1 MSSIQFGGSDL
12 FTHMLAVGPTRCGK
26 TATLLKP
33 IIYQLLLM
41 KKKGV
46 PLGLSVVEPKGDVAA
61 MVAEMAGEMDMPC
74 VHVDPTSP
82 TSARFPVMKGD
93 EDDVAEAT
101 VTVLK
106 SMFGKQEAFFAT
118 VQELAGRNITKLLK
132 RLYLDDVN
140 LGDVLRTM
148 RDQRVLEDKV
158 AELRFKEGESDLV
171 QFFQSEL
178 LGAQKEK
185 YQQFVIGLRAQLEN
199 LVSNRHL
206 EPILMGQSDFDMDA
220 HFANGG
226 ILAINTAM
234 GKLRKAGDAFGQF
247 GIMHLQSGTFRRPGT
262 ELTRIPHF
270 ILADEYSR
278 YINPDVELF
287 LSIAAEY
294 RTAGFFATQSLGQLE
309 VEAGKVSAKAMKQAI
324 LTSCRNK
331 IAFGGLAYQDALEF
345 SREFGKKQIIS
356 RQSTFKQQ
364 LLVPNLLPETYR
376 DTETEED
383 RIFYTQMMDGLPKF
397 HYVAKLLQ
405 DGTPLPPKIGK
416 GRFVPHDWKERR
428 EWEVRKK
435 QWSFKFH
442 FKRKRDHP
450 VSDQVTEHKSEFQ
463 EEEKPISS
471 SRLTFIQTEQP
482 IEHSDVDANLEP
494 PIQETSHIHD
504 HSQVKEE
511 ESFEMYL
518 FTWILDELKLQYSDN
533 DIWVEV
539 IQHPEAQAVF
549 QMLFQLHGSENPTLN
564 KLHHEFQSRKEQAI
578 AVQHEIEDDPF
589 E

>member
-1 MSSIQFGGSDL
+1 MYMSAIQFGGSDL

-41 KKKGV
+41 KKRGI
-46 PLGLSVVEPKGDVAA
+46 PLGLSVVEPKGDLAG
-61 MVAEMAGEMDMPC
+61 MVAEMAGEMELPC

-178 LGAQKEK
+178 LGSQKDK

-199 LVSNRHL
+199 LTSNRHL

-247 GIMHLQSGTFRRPGT
+247 AVMHLQSGTFRRPGT
-262 ELTRIPHF
+262 ELTRIPH
-270 ILADEYSR
+270 IIVVDEYSR

-309 VEAGKVSAKAMKQAI
+309 VEAGKINAKAMKQSI

-364 LLVPNLLPETYR
+364 ILIPNLLPENYR
-376 DTETEED
+376 DTEMEED
-383 RIFYTQMMDGLPKF
+383 RIFYTQLMDGLPKF
-397 HYVAKLLQ
+397 HYVAKLLN
-405 DGTPLPPKIGK
+405 DGTPMAPKIGK
-416 GRFVPHDWKERR
+416 GSFVPRDWRERR

-442 FKRKRDHP
+442 VKRKQEEKD
-450 VSDQVTEHKSEFQ
+450 SDSVTEQ
-463 EEEKPISS
+463 ELEAQHEEKSVSS
-471 SRLTFIQTEQP
+471 SKLIFVDKELSLEQTEL
-482 IEHSDVDANLEP
+482 DASAEVVM
-494 PIQETSHIHD
+494 QEDSHTSKPL
-504 HSQVKEE
+504 QGKEE

-518 FTWILDELKLQYSDN
+518 FTWILDELKLDYTHN
-533 DIWVEV
+533 DIWAEI
-539 IQHPEAQAVF
+539 IQHEDATAAF
-549 QMLFQLHGSENPTLN
+549 RMLFQMHGSENPTLK
-564 KLHHEFQSRKEQAI
+564 KLHQEFQRRK
-578 AVQHEIEDDPF
+578 QHAMYTAIEDDPF

>member
-1 MSSIQFGGSDL
+1 MKQVTWGGMDC
-12 FTHMLAVGPTRCGK
+12 FTNMLVIGPPRCGK
-26 TATLLKP
+26 TATILKP
-33 IIYQLLLM
+33 IIYQLLLA
-41 KKKGV
+41 KKRGV
-46 PLGLSVVEPKGDVAA
+46 ELGISVVEPKGDTAELL
-61 MVAEMAGEMDMPC
+61 AEMCGEMDLPC
-74 VHVDPTSP
+74 HYIDPLKAN
-82 TSARFPVMKGD
+82 SASFPVMKGD
-93 EDDVAEAT
+93 EDDVAEAM
-101 VTVLK
+101 VSVLK

-132 RLYLDDVN
+132 RLYGDDVN
-140 LGDVLRTM
+140 LDDVLRAM
-148 RDQRVLEDKV
+148 RDQQLLEDRVK
-158 AELRFKEGESDLV
+158 ELRFKEGESDLV
-171 QFFQSEL
+171 QFFQAEL

-185 YQQFVIGLRAQLEN
+185 YQQFVVGLRAQLEN
-199 LVSNRHL
+199 ITSNRL
-206 EPILMGQSDFDMDA
+206 LKPILMGQSDFDMDR
-220 HFANGG
+220 HYSEGG
-226 ILAINTAM
+226 ILAVNTAM
-234 GKLRKAGDAFGQF
+234 GKLKSAGDAFGMF
-247 GIMHLQSGTFRRPGT
+247 TLMHLQNGTFRRPGT
-262 ELTRIPHF
+262 EQTRIPHF
-270 ILADEYSR
+270 LLTDEYAR
-278 YINPDVELF
+278 YINPEVERF
-287 LSIAAEY
+287 LSVGPEFRTAVIIAA
-294 RTAGFFATQSLGQLE
+294 QSLGQLE
-309 VEAGKVSAKAMKQAI
+309 VESGKFSAKAMKQAI

-331 IAFGGLAYQDALEF
+331 ISFGGLSYQDALEF

-364 LLVPNLLPETYR
+364 MLVPNLLPENYR
-376 DTETEED
+376 DTEQEED
-383 RIFYTQMMDGLPKF
+383 RIYYTQLMDGLPKF
-397 HYVAKLLQ
+397 YYVARLQ
-405 DGTPLPPKIGK
+405 KEGTPLPPKIGK
-416 GRFVPHDWKERR
+416 GNFIPRDWRERR

-450 VSDQVTEHKSEFQ
+450 VLDQVTEHKSEFQ

-518 FTWILDELKLQYSDN
+518 FTWILDELKLKYSDN

-564 KLHHEFQSRKEQAI
+564 KLHYEFQSRKEQAI

>member
-1 MSSIQFGGSDL
+1 MIKWGGSDM

-41 KKKGV
+41 KKKGIPV
-46 PLGLSVVEPKGDVAA
+46 GLSVVEPKGDVAE
-61 MVAEMAGEMDMPC
+61 MVNEMCGEMDMSC
-74 VHVDPTSP
+74 IHVDPTSDH
-82 TSARFPVMKGD
+82 SARFPVMKGD

-132 RLYLDDVN
+132 RLYMDDVN

-148 RDQRVLEDKV
+148 RDQRILEDKV
-158 AELRFKEGESDLV
+158 QELRFKEGESDLV

-199 LVSNRHL
+199 LTSNRHL
-206 EPILMGQSDFDMDA
+206 EPILMGQSDFDMDR
-220 HFANGG
+220 HFETGG
-226 ILAINTAM
+226 VLAVNTAM

-247 GIMHLQSGTFRRPGT
+247 VVMHLQSGTFRRPGT
-262 ELTRIPHF
+262 ERTRVPHVM
-270 ILADEYSR
+270 IVDEYSR

-294 RTAGFFATQSLGQLE
+294 RTAGIFATQSLGQLE
-309 VEAGKVSAKAMKQAI
+309 VEAGKINAKAMKQSI

-364 LLVPNLLPETYR
+364 ILLPNLLPENYR
-376 DTETEED
+376 DTEKEED

-397 HYVAKLLQ
+397 HYVAKLLE

-416 GRFVPHDWKERR
+416 GSFVPRDWKERR

-435 QWSFKFH
+435 YWAFIFD
-442 FKRKRDHP
+442 FKRKPKVSHQPMSHP
-450 VSDQVTEHKSEFQ
+450 EQSGF
-463 EEEKPISS
+463 EENISS
-471 SRLTFIQTEQP
+471 KLKFVPTDLDDETIPVPPNPHVGETKPEDSPDQGESTH
-482 IEHSDVDANLEP
+482 EHGDDL
-494 PIQETSHIHD
+494 
-504 HSQVKEE
+504 
-511 ESFEMYL
+511 
-518 FTWILDELKLQYSDN
+518 
-533 DIWVEV
+533 
-539 IQHPEAQAVF
+539 
-549 QMLFQLHGSENPTLN
+549 
-564 KLHHEFQSRKEQAI
+564 
-578 AVQHEIEDDPF
+578 DPF

>member
-1 MSSIQFGGSDL
+1 MIHWGGSDM

-33 IIYQLLLM
+33 MIYQLLLM
-41 KKKGV
+41 KKSGI
-46 PLGLSVVEPKGDVAA
+46 PLGLSVVEPKGDVAG
-61 MVAEMAGEMDMPC
+61 MVAEMCGEMDMPC
-74 VHVDPTSP
+74 VHVDPTISN
-82 TSARFPVMKGD
+82 SARFPVMKGD

-158 AELRFKEGESDLV
+158 KELQFKEGDSDLV

-199 LVSNRHL
+199 LTSNRHL
-206 EPILMGQSDFDMDA
+206 EPILTGASDFDMDK

-226 ILAINTAM
+226 VLAVNTAM

-247 GIMHLQSGTFRRPGT
+247 VVMHLQSGTFRRPGT
-262 ELTRIPHF
+262 ERTRIPHF
-270 ILADEYSR
+270 MLVDEFSR
-278 YINPDVELF
+278 YINPDIELF
-287 LSIAAEY
+287 LSIAAEFK
-294 RTAGFFATQSLGQLE
+294 TAGIFAIQSLGQLE
-309 VEAGKVSAKAMKQAI
+309 VESGKISAKAMKQSI

-331 IAFGGLAYQDALEF
+331 IAFGGLSYQDALEF

-364 LLVPNLLPETYR
+364 ILMPNILPENYR
-376 DTETEED
+376 DTEMEED
-383 RIFYTQMMDGLPKF
+383 RIYYTQLMDGLPKF
-397 HYVAKLLQ
+397 HYVAKLLD

-416 GRFVPHDWKERR
+416 GSFVPNDWREKR
-428 EWEVRKK
+428 EWEANEPKK
-435 QWSFKFH
+435 IWLNRFD
-442 FKRKRDHP
+442 FKRVFK
-450 VSDQVTEHKSEFQ
+450 KSERANHEQ
-463 EEEKPISS
+463 VADVPVIENKSLGS
-471 SRLTFIQTEQP
+471 KLTFVSEPNPPSIQDKLPENDEDLRLYFFRLALEELGLKYNPNHMWDAVIYHGNAEQVFIDLLKKHERNP
-482 IEHSDVDANLEP
+482 ILK
-494 PIQETSHIHD
+494 QLF
-504 HSQVKEE
+504 EE
-511 ESFEMYL
+511 YL
-518 FTWILDELKLQYSDN
+518 FKREEIQLQ
-533 DIWVEV
+533 
-539 IQHPEAQAVF
+539 
-549 QMLFQLHGSENPTLN
+549 TLSY
-564 KLHHEFQSRKEQAI
+564 EE
-578 AVQHEIEDDPF
+578 DPF

>member
-1 MSSIQFGGSDL
+1 MIRWGGSDL
-12 FTHMLAVGPTRCGK
+12 YTHMLAVGPTRCGK

-33 IIYQLLLM
+33 MIYQLLLM

-46 PLGLSVVEPKGDVAA
+46 PLGLSVVEPKGDVAT
-61 MVAEMAGEMDMPC
+61 MVAEMAAEMDMPF

-140 LGDVLRTM
+140 LGDVLRTI
-148 RDQRVLEDKV
+148 RDPRVLEDKV
-158 AELRFKEGESDLV
+158 QALRFKEGESDLV

-178 LGAQKEK
+178 LGAQKDK

-199 LVSNRHL
+199 LTSNRHL
-206 EPILMGQSDFDMDA
+206 EPILTGQSDFDMDRHYA
-220 HFANGG
+220 EGG
-226 ILAINTAM
+226 ILAVNTAM

-247 GIMHLQSGTFRRPGT
+247 VVMHLQSGTFRRSGT
-262 ELTRIPHF
+262 ERTRTPH
-270 ILADEYSR
+270 IMIVDEYSR

-294 RTAGFFATQSLGQLE
+294 RTAGVFAIQSLGQLE
-309 VEAGKVSAKAMKQAI
+309 VEAGKINAKAMKQSI
-324 LTSCRNK
+324 LTSCRSK
-331 IAFGGLAYQDALEF
+331 IAFGGLGYQDAFEF
-345 SREFGKKQIIS
+345 SQEFGKKQIIS

-364 LLVPNLLPETYR
+364 LLVPNLLPENYR
-376 DTETEED
+376 DTEKEED

-397 HYVAKLLQ
+397 HYVAKLLE

-416 GRFVPHDWKERR
+416 GTFVPHNWKELR
-428 EWEVRKK
+428 EWETRKK
-435 QWSFKFH
+435 IWSFRSY
-442 FKRKRDHP
+442 FKRK
-450 VSDQVTEHKSEFQ
+450 
-463 EEEKPISS
+463 
-471 SRLTFIQTEQP
+471 
-482 IEHSDVDANLEP
+482 
-494 PIQETSHIHD
+494 SHMK
-504 HSQVKEE
+504 VP
-511 ESFEMYL
+511 
-518 FTWILDELKLQYSDN
+518 KLQEATLEAPLVAQGLVFVEPN
-533 DIWVEV
+533 DDAEDF
-539 IQHPEAQAVF
+539 HPDASMSEDPLVF
-549 QMLFQLHGSENPTLN
+549 QMPDLELKPDPAEP
-564 KLHHEFQSRKEQAI
+564 
-578 AVQHEIEDDPF
+578 VQVAEEDIDPF

>member
-1 MSSIQFGGSDL
+1 MIHWGGSDL
-12 FTHMLAVGPTRCGK
+12 FTHMLVVGPTRCGK
-26 TATLLKP
+26 TSTFLKP
-33 IIYQLLLM
+33 IIYQLLVM
-41 KKKGV
+41 KKKGI

-61 MVAEMAGEMDMPC
+61 MVAEMCSEMNMPY
-74 VHVDPTSP
+74 VHVDPTISN
-82 TSARFPVMKGD
+82 SARFPVMKGD

-158 AELRFKEGESDLV
+158 QELQFKEGDSDLV

-199 LVSNRHL
+199 LTSNRHL
-206 EPILMGQSDFDMDA
+206 EPILTGQSDFDMDK
-220 HFANGG
+220 HFATGG
-226 ILAINTAM
+226 VLAVNTAM

-247 GIMHLQSGTFRRPGT
+247 VVMHLQSGTFRRPGT
-262 ELTRIPHF
+262 ERTRIPHF
-270 ILADEYSR
+270 MIVDEYSR

-294 RTAGFFATQSLGQLE
+294 KTSGIFAIQSLGQLE
-309 VEAGKVSAKAMKQAI
+309 VESGKINARAMKQSI

-331 IAFGGLAYQDALEF
+331 VTFGGLSYQDALEF

-364 LLVPNLLPETYR
+364 ILVPNLLPENYR
-376 DTETEED
+376 DTEQEED
-383 RIFYTQMMDGLPKF
+383 RIFYTQLMDGLPKF
-397 HYVAKLLQ
+397 HYVAKLLD

-416 GRFVPHDWKERR
+416 GSFVPNDWKEKR
-428 EWEVRKK
+428 EWEVNQPKK
-435 QWSFKFH
+435 IWLNRFD
-442 FKRKRDHP
+442 FKRVFKKP
-450 VSDQVTEHKSEFQ
+450 EKTSQEQVAEVPVTENKSMGSKLTFVSEPNSPSTTVQNKLPEQ
-463 EEEKPISS
+463 EEDLKSYFFC
-471 SRLTFIQTEQP
+471 L
-482 IEHSDVDANLEP
+482 A
-494 PIQETSHIHD
+494 
-504 HSQVKEE
+504 
-511 ESFEMYL
+511 
-518 FTWILDELKLQYSDN
+518 LDELGLKCNPDHMWDEIIYHGNAEQ
-533 DIWVEV
+533 
-539 IQHPEAQAVF
+539 VF
-549 QMLFQLHGSENPTLN
+549 IDLLKAYERNPILKQLFEEYLF
-564 KLHHEFQSRKEQAI
+564 KRD
-578 AVQHEIEDDPF
+578 AVQPQFLDEEDPF

>member
-1 MSSIQFGGSDL
+1 MIKWGGSDM

-41 KKKGV
+41 KKKGI
-46 PLGLSVVEPKGDVAA
+46 PLGLSVVEPKGDVAE
-61 MVAEMAGEMDMPC
+61 MVNEMCGEMDMSC
-74 VHVDPTSP
+74 VHVDPTSDH
-82 TSARFPVMKGD
+82 SARFPVMKGD

-148 RDQRVLEDKV
+148 RDQRILEDKV
-158 AELRFKEGESDLV
+158 QELRFKEGESDLV

-199 LVSNRHL
+199 LTSNRHL
-206 EPILMGQSDFDMDA
+206 EPILMGQSDFDMDR
-220 HFANGG
+220 HFETGG
-226 ILAINTAM
+226 VLAVNTAM

-247 GIMHLQSGTFRRPGT
+247 VVMHLQSGTFRRPGT
-262 ELTRIPHF
+262 ERTRVPHVM
-270 ILADEYSR
+270 IVDEYSR

-294 RTAGFFATQSLGQLE
+294 RTAGIFATQSLGQLE
-309 VEAGKVSAKAMKQAI
+309 VEAGKINAKAMKQSI

-364 LLVPNLLPETYR
+364 ILLPNLLPENYR
-376 DTETEED
+376 DTEKEED

-397 HYVAKLLQ
+397 HYVAKLLD

-416 GRFVPHDWKERR
+416 GSFVPRDWKERR

-435 QWSFKFH
+435 LWAFKFD
-442 FKRKRDHP
+442 FKRKP
-450 VSDQVTEHKSEFQ
+450 KVSDSNPEQSGVEDSISSKLKFLPVDLADETIPIPPSPHVEETKPEGSSLQDESTYKQ
-463 EEEKPISS
+463 EED
-471 SRLTFIQTEQP
+471 L
-482 IEHSDVDANLEP
+482 
-494 PIQETSHIHD
+494 
-504 HSQVKEE
+504 
-511 ESFEMYL
+511 
-518 FTWILDELKLQYSDN
+518 
-533 DIWVEV
+533 
-539 IQHPEAQAVF
+539 
-549 QMLFQLHGSENPTLN
+549 
-564 KLHHEFQSRKEQAI
+564 
-578 AVQHEIEDDPF
+578 DPF